1 MWANLIPL
9 IIGSAI
15 LPMQIVVTIVLRR
28 SKAGLLAAAA
38 FVAGMTVLRL
48 VQGLVLGLLLGSAQ
62 SMETALQSGAGPVV
76 STVLLM
82 AGILLLAAGLR
93 QYLTGE
99 DPDAPPP
106 RWMGVAVAMKPST
119 AFGFGMLLVAVGGK
133 WWLFTLGAVGAIADA
148 DQGLL
153 PSTVDYL
160 IFVALAE
167 TPVLLIV
174 LGSALAP
181 RRSAPVLDAIAT
193 WMEKHNHAIVIA
205 ACAFFGAWFVV
216 AALRDFGVI

>member
-1 MWANLIPL
+1 MWASLIPL

-28 SKAGLLAAAA
+28 SRAGLLAAAG

-48 VQGLVLGLLLGSAQ
+48 VQGLALGLLLGSAQ
-62 SMETALQSGAGPVV
+62 SMETKLQTGAGPVA

-82 AGILLLAAGLR
+82 AGILLLATALR
-93 QYLTGE
+93 QSLTGE

-106 RWMGVAVAMKPST
+106 RWLGLAAAMKPRA
-119 AFGFGMLLVAVGGK
+119 AFGFGMLLVALGGK
-133 WWLFTLGAVGAIADA
+133 WWLFTLGAVAAIADA
-148 DQGLL
+148 DLGPLH
-153 PSTVDYL
+153 SVAVYL

-167 TPVLLIV
+167 LPVLLIV

-181 RRSAPVLDAIAT
+181 RRSGPVLDAVST
-193 WMEKHNHAIVIA
+193 WMEKHNHGIVIA
-205 ACAFFGAWFVV
+205 ACLVFGVWFVV
-216 AALRDFGVI
+216 TSLQDFGVL